1 MVTDSLRGHLEKKR
15 QMIDHHGLKEND
27 QNLERVEKIL
37 LSEFWIDVME
47 RMDIKKVL
55 IVNTIH

>member
-1 MVTDSLRGHLEKKR
+1 
-15 QMIDHHGLKEND
+15 MIDHHGLKEND

-55 IVNTIH
+55 IVNTIN